1 MVIRKSY
8 KNIVVRELEPG
19 IYHKCPK
26 EVFAAIAVSALISD
40 WDSWEIASPAVLNAW
55 WQLFS
60 CGVVSQKP
68 PFPQPK
74 EGWDEF
80 KDDKYHGQFTLT
92 GADGDKYVGEY
103 KDGKRNGQ
111 GTYTDADGSK
121 YVGGWKD
128 NAYHGKG
135 TYTYARGAKY
145 VGEWKDDKVHGQG
158 TYTYPNGDICVGE
171 YRDGKWHE
179 QGTEKLNND

>member
-60 CGVVSQKP
+60 CGAVSQKP

-80 KDDKYHGQFTLT
+80 KD
-92 GADGDKYVGEY
+92 
-103 KDGKRNGQ
+103 GKF
-111 GTYTDADGSK
+111 
-121 YVGGWKD
+121 
-128 NAYHGKG
+128 
-135 TYTYARGAKY
+135 
-145 VGEWKDDKVHGQG
+145 HGQG
-158 TYTYPNGDICVGE
+158 TTTYPDGRVMKSTFRNGLG
-171 YRDGKWHE
+171 R
-179 QGTEKLNND
+179 